1 MTPPA
6 RETRLVPAM
15 APPPGREERKVLAA
29 HLTRH
34 HLKRSSQREA
44 ILDAF
49 VTAGH
54 HVSVEDLLRIVR
66 RRHPEVGR
74 TTIYRT
80 LRLFQ
85 EAGLASELLFGG
97 EARFEPVW
105 NRDHHDHFVCV
116 ACGEIFEFH
125 SDEIERIQDEI
136 ASEIGFTIEGH
147 RHYVYGRCRR
157 CAAKGARGAA
167 ALA

>member
-1 MTPPA
+1 MPSA
-6 RETRLVPAM
+6 A
-15 APPPGREERKVLAA
+15 GREERKVLAA
-29 HLTRH
+29 YLARH

-49 VTAGH
+49 VKAAD
-54 HVSVEDLLRIVR
+54 HVSVEDLLKIVR
-66 RRHPEVGR
+66 RRRPEVGR

-80 LRLFQ
+80 LKLFQ

-116 ACGEIFEFH
+116 ACGAIFEFQ
-125 SDEIERIQDEI
+125 SPEIERLQDEI
-136 ASEIGFTIEGH
+136 ASGIGFEVHGH
-147 RHYVYGRCRR
+147 RHHIFGRCRK
-157 CAAKGARGAA
+157 CAQKPPRVQRAGRP
-167 ALA
+167 